1 MIRVLWGK
9 LSWHPAAAAW
19 QHVAPSAPT
28 PECIEVLRQENGSGA
43 YRLVGVGPEGE
54 PVLAKCSRRCTAWV
68 ERTIYERILSRL
80 GLTGRRYY
88 AFPPKEPGYAWV
100 FRQEGGRGN
109 GARSRDG

>member
-54 PVLAKCSRRCTAWV
+54 PVLARRAPSWRVQV
-68 ERTIYERILSRL
+68 ERTIHERILSWL
-80 GLTGRRYY
+80 GVTGWRSY
-88 AFPPKEPGYAWV
+88 AFPPKEPGFAWV
-100 FRQEGGRGN
+100 FRGDGRRGN
-109 GARSRDG
+109 GARRRDG

>member
-1 MIRVLWGK
+1 VIRVLWGK

-54 PVLAKCSRRCTAWV
+54 PVLARRAPSWRVQV
-68 ERTIYERILSRL
+68 ERTIHERILSWL
-80 GLTGRRYY
+80 GVTGWRSY
-88 AFPPKEPGYAWV
+88 AFPPKEPGFAWV
-100 FRQEGGRGN
+100 FRGDGRRGN
-109 GARSRDG
+109 GARRRDG

>member
-54 PVLAKCSRRCTAWV
+54 PVLARRAPSWRVQV
-68 ERTIYERILSRL
+68 ERTIHERILSWL
-80 GLTGRRYY
+80 GVTGWRSY
-88 AFPPKEPGYAWV
+88 AFPPKEPGFAWV
-100 FRQEGGRGN
+100 FRRDGRRGN
-109 GARSRDG
+109 GARRRDG